1 LTEGEFQVVKLL
13 AQGKSNNA
21 VAGALGASTQTVESH
36 RNHIMLKMSFASFSE
51 SIRFAARRN
60 LVAP

>member
-1 LTEGEFQVVKLL
+1 MVKLL